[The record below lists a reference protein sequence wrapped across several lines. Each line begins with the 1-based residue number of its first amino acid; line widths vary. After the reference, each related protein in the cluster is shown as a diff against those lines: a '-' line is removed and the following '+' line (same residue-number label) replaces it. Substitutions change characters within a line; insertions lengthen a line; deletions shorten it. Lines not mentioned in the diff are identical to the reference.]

1 MEDGNFWHLGS
12 VTRWNSQFL
21 ILTWTFLVII
31 YVASQLFLCLFWIS
45 LRLKNKCLQHLCFEN
60 LCKIAQASKNSNTN
74 AQHLL
79 SDLLTHSWFFTPRS
93 LHSQVTNS
101 LVMSWIGVSTLHWYV
116 RLGCSTL
123 FWMFITTIP
132 KEKNLS
138 NNKFPHCTYL
148 NYCYLISHI
157 YCSFLTK
164 EWLLWG
170 GGGWRGATRR
180 NGGRHHV
187 TVFGSPVFP
196 GLGTTESVARPSLA
210 LSSSWNLNQG
220 ITRSTHVCKFLFP
233 SWASITI
240 SPSRNIAS
248 VLLPNS
254 KEHNA
259 SSATDLV
266 QMNPVSLSE
275 KKNWAEK
282 FEQWSPSC
290 TRWWI
295 ENIEDDDTQGFIRCC
310 IPFVFAWWI
319 LLMSFLEM

>member
-1 MEDGNFWHLGS
+1 M
-12 VTRWNSQFL
+12 
-21 ILTWTFLVII
+21 
-31 YVASQLFLCLFWIS
+31 
-45 LRLKNKCLQHLCFEN
+45 
-60 LCKIAQASKNSNTN
+60 
-74 AQHLL
+74 
-79 SDLLTHSWFFTPRS
+79 TP
-93 LHSQVTNS
+93 L
-101 LVMSWIGVSTLHWYV
+101 
-116 RLGCSTL
+116 
-123 FWMFITTIP
+123 
-132 KEKNLS
+132 
-138 NNKFPHCTYL
+138 
-148 NYCYLISHI
+148 
-157 YCSFLTK
+157 
-164 EWLLWG
+164 G

-248 VLLPNS
+248 VLLENS

-275 KKNWAEK
+275 KKKLSGEIRAMEFIMYEVVDRKNWRRWYPRFYPMLHTFRIRMMNFIKVIFGNVKSQVLRFWGQEIECAEI
-282 FEQWSPSC
+282 SV
-290 TRWWI
+290 
-295 ENIEDDDTQGFIRCC
+295 
-310 IPFVFAWWI
+310 IPE
-319 LLMSFLEM
+319 L